1 MNALVNFRKSRLRIV
16 FVFLFLTVLIAYPNS
31 SGADEGEKIIK
42 EKQCTSCH
50 RFSGKPDSK
59 FKLRA
64 PDLMWGGV
72 KYQRGWLLRWLEGKE
87 EPLYPNGYR
96 WDSKSNENKHVKL
109 TPAEAEKVADYMEK
123 TLKDPRVKKGAI
135 DLSKFTEMERDFG
148 ADIYKK
154 YSCFG
159 CHQIMEDGK
168 KAGGP
173 ISTTLYGAGKRYNV
187 DWLAR
192 FAANPQDFTPHSG
205 EYLADLSALGG
216 RYIVGY
222 VMTLGV
228 DDYKF
233 YEPWKSEY
241 FQKSDPERGEK
252 TYREY
257 CTQCHGMK
265 GEGDGPGAAGL
276 DPKPAIHA
284 KMPLSDMPVDYLY
297 NVVYYGGKSVGKSSS
312 MPDWGLTLP
321 PQDFADLI
329 AYLRA
334 TFKGQ

>member
-1 MNALVNFRKSRLRIV
+1 MKFRKSPLRIV
-16 FVFLFLTVLIAYPNS
+16 FVFFFLAVLIIFPYRS
-31 SGADEGEKIIK
+31 SADEGEKIVK
-42 EKQCTSCH
+42 EKQCASCH
-50 RFSGKPDSK
+50 RFSGQPDSK

-72 KYQRGWLLRWLEGKE
+72 KYQRAWLLRWLEGKGE
-87 EPLYPNGYR
+87 LLYPNGYR
-96 WDSKSNENKHVKL
+96 WDSKPGESKHVKL
-109 TPAEAEKVADYMEK
+109 TPAEAAKVADYMEK
-123 TLKDPRVKKGAI
+123 TLIDPRVKKDAI
-135 DLSKFTEMERDFG
+135 DLSQFTEMERDFG

-159 CHQIMEDGK
+159 CHQIKENGQ

-233 YEPWKSEY
+233 YEPWKSDY
-241 FQKSDPERGEK
+241 FQKADPKRGEK
-252 TYREY
+252 SYKEY

-265 GEGDGPGAAGL
+265 GEGNGPGAAGL

-284 KMPLSDMPVDYLY
+284 QMPLSDMPIDYLY